1 MKNRRVRQL
10 YELSSVSKLALI
22 KLIGR
27 TRDMSQASETMRKSP
42 TQARA
47 EHTVDAILEAAAQI
61 LQSDG
66 EERLNTNRIAERA
79 GFSIGTLYQY
89 FADKEAIIA
98 ALAERERDKVL
109 ATIVKA
115 LNTIEP
121 GDFENVVREIVRTLV
136 GSFAKRRRA
145 RKIIMM
151 TMLKRWQFAPEKQ
164 GTGVIEQ
171 MMVESAGRQHN
182 SGTRP
187 MTPAAAFVLTRAF
200 MGAIRA
206 AVLENSPHL
215 ETQEFEDELVHL
227 VLQFHKG

>member
-1 MKNRRVRQL
+1 
-10 YELSSVSKLALI
+10 
-22 KLIGR
+22 
-27 TRDMSQASETMRKSP
+27 

-66 EERLNTNRIAERA
+66 EEKLNTNRIAARA

-98 ALAERERDKVL
+98 ALAERERDKML
-109 ATIVKA
+109 STIVKA
-115 LNTIEP
+115 LNNIEP
-121 GDFENVVREIVRTLV
+121 GDFENAVRGIVRTLV
-136 GSFAKRRRA
+136 GSKRPRT

-151 TMLKRWQFAPEKQ
+151 TMMRRWQFAPDRS
-164 GTGVIEQ
+164 GAGVIEQ
-171 MMVESAGRQHN
+171 LIVETTGRRP
-182 SGTRP
+182 GGGRP

-206 AVLENSPHL
+206 AVLENSAHL
-215 ETQEFEDELVHL
+215 ESKAFEDEL
-227 VLQFHKG
+227 

>member
-1 MKNRRVRQL
+1 
-10 YELSSVSKLALI
+10 
-22 KLIGR
+22 
-27 TRDMSQASETMRKSP
+27 MRKSP

-66 EERLNTNRIAERA
+66 EEKLNTNRIAERA

-115 LNTIEP
+115 LSSVESNDAQSVI
-121 GDFENVVREIVRTLV
+121 REIVRTMI

-145 RKIIMM
+145 RRIIMM
-151 TMLKRWQFAPEKQ
+151 TMLKRWQFAPDKQ
-164 GTGVIEQ
+164 GAGVIEQ
-171 MMVESAGRQHN
+171 IIVENGGRGH
-182 SGTRP
+182 GRV

-227 VLQFHKG
+227 VMQFGKP

>member
-1 MKNRRVRQL
+1 MAR
-10 YELSSVSKLALI
+10 I
-22 KLIGR
+22 
-27 TRDMSQASETMRKSP
+27 MPQASETMRKSP

-66 EERLNTNRIAERA
+66 EEKLNTNRIAERA

-98 ALAERERDKVL
+98 ALAEREREKVL

-115 LNTIEP
+115 LSSVES
-121 GDFENVVREIVRTLV
+121 GDAQSVIREIVRTMI
-136 GSFAKRRRA
+136 GSFAKRKRA
-145 RKIIMM
+145 RRIIMM
-151 TMLKRWQFAPEKQ
+151 TMLKRWQFAPDKQ
-164 GTGVIEQ
+164 GAGVIEQ
-171 MMVESAGRQHN
+171 MIIENGGRGH
-182 SGTRP
+182 GRT

-206 AVLENSPHL
+206 AVLENSSHL

-227 VLQFHKG
+227 VMQFGKP

>member
-1 MKNRRVRQL
+1 
-10 YELSSVSKLALI
+10 
-22 KLIGR
+22 
-27 TRDMSQASETMRKSP
+27 MRKSP

-66 EERLNTNRIAERA
+66 EEKLNTNRIAERA

-109 ATIVKA
+109 ASIVKA
-115 LNTIEP
+115 MSSVESDDAEKVT
-121 GDFENVVREIVRTLV
+121 REIVRTMI
-136 GSFAKRRRA
+136 GSFAKRKRA
-145 RKIIMM
+145 RRIIMM
-151 TMLKRWQFAPEKQ
+151 TMLKRWQFAPDKQQ
-164 GTGVIEQ
+164 GTSVIEDLI
-171 MMVESAGRQHN
+171 VAGGRRGHGRVM
-182 SGTRP
+182 S
-187 MTPAAAFVLTRAF
+187 PAAAFVLTRAF

-227 VLQFHKG
+227 VMQFGKP

>member
-1 MKNRRVRQL
+1 
-10 YELSSVSKLALI
+10 
-22 KLIGR
+22 
-27 TRDMSQASETMRKSP
+27 MRKSP

-66 EERLNTNRIAERA
+66 EEKLNTNRIAERA

-115 LNTIEP
+115 LSSVESNDAQSVI
-121 GDFENVVREIVRTLV
+121 REIVRTMI
-136 GSFAKRRRA
+136 GSFAKRKRA
-145 RKIIMM
+145 RRIIMM
-151 TMLKRWQFAPEKQ
+151 TMLKRWQFAPDKQQ
-164 GTGVIEQ
+164 GTSVIEQ
-171 MMVESAGRQHN
+171 LIVESGGRGH
-182 SGTRP
+182 GRT

-215 ETQEFEDELVHL
+215 ETPEFEDELVHL
-227 VLQFHKG
+227 VMQFRKP

>member
-1 MKNRRVRQL
+1 
-10 YELSSVSKLALI
+10 
-22 KLIGR
+22 
-27 TRDMSQASETMRKSP
+27 MRKSP

-66 EERLNTNRIAERA
+66 EEKLNTNRIAERA

-115 LNTIEP
+115 LSWVESNDAQSVI
-121 GDFENVVREIVRTLV
+121 REIVRTMI

-145 RKIIMM
+145 RRIIMM
-151 TMLKRWQFAPEKQ
+151 TMLKRWQFAPDKQ
-164 GTGVIEQ
+164 GAGVIEQ
-171 MMVESAGRQHN
+171 IIVENGGRGH
-182 SGTRP
+182 GRV

-227 VLQFHKG
+227 VMQFGKP

>member
-1 MKNRRVRQL
+1 MPQV
-10 YELSSVSKLALI
+10 
-22 KLIGR
+22 
-27 TRDMSQASETMRKSP
+27 SETMRKSP

-89 FADKEAIIA
+89 FADKEAIVA

-109 ATIVKA
+109 ASIVKA
-115 LNTIEP
+115 LNSVESSDSET
-121 GDFENVVREIVRTLV
+121 VVREIVRTLI

-151 TMLKRWQFAPEKQ
+151 TMLKRWQFAPDKH

-171 MMVESAGRQHN
+171 MMV
-182 SGTRP
+182 SGGSSRAPGGRP

-206 AVLENSPHL
+206 AVLENSPFL
-215 ETQEFEDELVHL
+215 DSQEFEDELVHL
-227 VLQFHKG
+227 VTQFHKA

>member
-1 MKNRRVRQL
+1 M
-10 YELSSVSKLALI
+10 A
-22 KLIGR
+22 R
-27 TRDMSQASETMRKSP
+27 TMPQASETMRKSP

-66 EERLNTNRIAERA
+66 EEKLNTNRIAERA

-109 ATIVKA
+109 ASIVKA
-115 LNTIEP
+115 MSSVESDDAEKVT
-121 GDFENVVREIVRTLV
+121 REIVRTMI
-136 GSFAKRRRA
+136 GSFAKRKRA
-145 RKIIMM
+145 RRIIMM
-151 TMLKRWQFAPEKQ
+151 TMLKRWQFAPDKQ

-171 MMVESAGRQHN
+171 MLVEGAGRGHN
-182 SGTRP
+182 SGHRI
-187 MTPAAAFVLTRAF
+187 MTPAGAFVLTRAF

-206 AVLENSPHL
+206 AVLENSPHF

-227 VLQFHKG
+227 VMQFGKA

>member
-1 MKNRRVRQL
+1 
-10 YELSSVSKLALI
+10 
-22 KLIGR
+22 
-27 TRDMSQASETMRKSP
+27 MRKSP

-66 EERLNTNRIAERA
+66 EEKLNTNRIAERA

-109 ATIVKA
+109 ATVVKA
-115 LNTIEP
+115 LSSVESADSQSVI
-121 GDFENVVREIVRTLV
+121 REIVRTMI
-136 GSFAKRRRA
+136 GSFSKRKRA
-145 RKIIMM
+145 RRIIMM
-151 TMLKRWQFAPEKQ
+151 TMLKRWQFAPDRQQ

-171 MMVESAGRQHN
+171 MIVESGGR
-182 SGTRP
+182 SGHGRV
-187 MTPAAAFVLTRAF
+187 MSPAAAFVLTRAF

-206 AVLENSPHL
+206 AVLENSPYL
-215 ETQEFEDELVHL
+215 ETQDFEDEMVHL
-227 VLQFHKG
+227 VLQFGKPRG

>member
-1 MKNRRVRQL
+1 
-10 YELSSVSKLALI
+10 
-22 KLIGR
+22 
-27 TRDMSQASETMRKSP
+27 MRKSP

-66 EERLNTNRIAERA
+66 EEKLNTNRIAERA

-115 LNTIEP
+115 LSSVESDDADKVT
-121 GDFENVVREIVRTLV
+121 REIVRTLI
-136 GSFAKRRRA
+136 GSFAKRKRA
-145 RKIIMM
+145 RRIIMM
-151 TMLKRWQFAPEKQ
+151 TMLKRWQFAPDKQ
-164 GTGVIEQ
+164 GTSVIEK
-171 MMVESAGRQHN
+171 MLVEGGRSGHN
-182 SGTRP
+182 SGQRII
-187 MTPAAAFVLTRAF
+187 TPAAAFVITRAF

-206 AVLENSPHL
+206 AVLENSPFL
-215 ETQEFEDELVHL
+215 EAPEFEDELVHL
-227 VLQFHKG
+227 VMQFNRRADGVGRNQ

>member
-1 MKNRRVRQL
+1 M
-10 YELSSVSKLALI
+10 
-22 KLIGR
+22 
-27 TRDMSQASETMRKSP
+27 MSQVSENMRKSP

-66 EERLNTNRIAERA
+66 EEKLNTNRIAARA

-98 ALAERERDKVL
+98 ALAERERDRML

-115 LNTIEP
+115 LNNIEP
-121 GDFENVVREIVRTLV
+121 GDLENGVRGIVRTLV
-136 GSFAKRRRA
+136 GSKRPRT

-151 TMLKRWQFAPEKQ
+151 TMMRRWQFAPDRF

>member
-1 MKNRRVRQL
+1 
-10 YELSSVSKLALI
+10 
-22 KLIGR
+22 
-27 TRDMSQASETMRKSP
+27 MRKSP

-66 EERLNTNRIAERA
+66 EEKLNTNRIAERA

-115 LNTIEP
+115 LSSVESNDAQSVI
-121 GDFENVVREIVRTLV
+121 REIVRTMI
-136 GSFAKRRRA
+136 GSFAKRKRA
-145 RKIIMM
+145 RRIIMM
-151 TMLKRWQFAPEKQ
+151 TMLKRWQFAPDKQQ
-164 GTGVIEQ
+164 GTSVIEQ
-171 MMVESAGRQHN
+171 LIVESGGRGH
-182 SGTRP
+182 GRV

-215 ETQEFEDELVHL
+215 ETPEFEDELVHL
-227 VLQFHKG
+227 VMQFGKP

>member
-1 MKNRRVRQL
+1 
-10 YELSSVSKLALI
+10 
-22 KLIGR
+22 
-27 TRDMSQASETMRKSP
+27 MRKSP

-66 EERLNTNRIAERA
+66 EEKLNTNRIAERA

-98 ALAERERDKVL
+98 ALAEREREKVL

-115 LNTIEP
+115 LSSVESN
-121 GDFENVVREIVRTLV
+121 DAQNVIREIVRTMI
-136 GSFAKRRRA
+136 GSFAKRKRA
-145 RKIIMM
+145 RRIIMM
-151 TMLKRWQFAPEKQ
+151 TMLKRWQFAPDKQQ
-164 GTGVIEQ
+164 GTSVIEQ
-171 MMVESAGRQHN
+171 LIVENGGRGH
-182 SGTRP
+182 GRT

-227 VLQFHKG
+227 VMQFGKP

>member
-1 MKNRRVRQL
+1 M
-10 YELSSVSKLALI
+10 
-22 KLIGR
+22 
-27 TRDMSQASETMRKSP
+27 MSQVSENMRKSP

-66 EERLNTNRIAERA
+66 EEKLNTNRIAARA

-98 ALAERERDKVL
+98 ALAERERDRML

-115 LNTIEP
+115 LNNIEP
-121 GDFENVVREIVRTLV
+121 GDLENGVRGIVRTLV
-136 GSFAKRRRA
+136 GSKRPRT

-151 TMLKRWQFAPEKQ
+151 TMMRRWQFAPDRF

-171 MMVESAGRQHN
+171 MIVESAGREL
-182 SGTRP
+182 GGGGRA

-215 ETQEFEDELVHL
+215 ESKAFEDELVHL
-227 VLQFHKG
+227 VLQFHKA

>member
-1 MKNRRVRQL
+1 
-10 YELSSVSKLALI
+10 
-22 KLIGR
+22 
-27 TRDMSQASETMRKSP
+27 MRKSP

-66 EERLNTNRIAERA
+66 EEKLNTNRIAERA

-115 LNTIEP
+115 MSSVESDDAEKVT
-121 GDFENVVREIVRTLV
+121 REIVRTMI
-136 GSFAKRRRA
+136 GSFAKRKRA
-145 RKIIMM
+145 RRIIMM
-151 TMLKRWQFAPEKQ
+151 TMLKRWQFAPDKQ

-171 MMVESAGRQHN
+171 ILVETSGRGHN
-182 SGTRP
+182 SGHRVMTRHMIGQYAKVWP
-187 MTPAAAFVLTRAF
+187 NHPFTFYIPYQKFGGISSAREEYIQTPPDIVESQASLQRRRR
-200 MGAIRA
+200 IRIE
-206 AVLENSPHL
+206 AVLHHNRN
-215 ETQEFEDELVHL
+215 
-227 VLQFHKG
+227 

>member
-1 MKNRRVRQL
+1 
-10 YELSSVSKLALI
+10 
-22 KLIGR
+22 
-27 TRDMSQASETMRKSP
+27 MRKSP

-66 EERLNTNRIAERA
+66 EEKLNTNRIAERA

-98 ALAERERDKVL
+98 ALAEREREKVL

-115 LNTIEP
+115 LSSVESN
-121 GDFENVVREIVRTLV
+121 DAQNVIREIVRTMI
-136 GSFAKRRRA
+136 GSFSKRKRA
-145 RKIIMM
+145 RRIIMM
-151 TMLKRWQFAPEKQ
+151 TMLKRWQFAPDKQQ
-164 GTGVIEQ
+164 GTSVIEQ
-171 MMVESAGRQHN
+171 LIVENGGRGH
-182 SGTRP
+182 GRT

-227 VLQFHKG
+227 VMQFGKP

>member
-1 MKNRRVRQL
+1 
-10 YELSSVSKLALI
+10 
-22 KLIGR
+22 
-27 TRDMSQASETMRKSP
+27 MSQVSENMRKSP

-66 EERLNTNRIAERA
+66 EEKLNTNRIAARA

-98 ALAERERDKVL
+98 ALAERERDRTL

-115 LNTIEP
+115 LNNIEP
-121 GDFENVVREIVRTLV
+121 GDFENAVRGIVRTLV
-136 GSFAKRRRA
+136 GSKRPRT

-151 TMLKRWQFAPEKQ
+151 TMMRRWQFAPDRS
-164 GTGVIEQ
+164 GAGVIEQ
-171 MMVESAGRQHN
+171 MIVESAGRRP
-182 SGTRP
+182 GGGGRP

-200 MGAIRA
+200 MGAIRC
-206 AVLENSPHL
+206 AVLESSAHL
-215 ETQEFEDELVHL
+215 DSKAFEDELVHL
-227 VLQFHKG
+227 VLQFHKA

>member
-1 MKNRRVRQL
+1 M
-10 YELSSVSKLALI
+10 
-22 KLIGR
+22 
-27 TRDMSQASETMRKSP
+27 MSQVSENMRKSP

-66 EERLNTNRIAERA
+66 EEKLNTNRIAARA

-98 ALAERERDKVL
+98 ALAERERDRML

-115 LNTIEP
+115 LNNIEP
-121 GDFENVVREIVRTLV
+121 GDLENGVRGIVRTLV
-136 GSFAKRRRA
+136 GSKRPRT

-151 TMLKRWQFAPEKQ
+151 TMMRRWQFAPDRF

-171 MMVESAGRQHN
+171 MIVESAGREL
-182 SGTRP
+182 GGGRA

-215 ETQEFEDELVHL
+215 ESKAFEDELVHL
-227 VLQFHKG
+227 VLQFHRP

>member
-1 MKNRRVRQL
+1 MAR
-10 YELSSVSKLALI
+10 I
-22 KLIGR
+22 
-27 TRDMSQASETMRKSP
+27 MPQASETMRKSP

-66 EERLNTNRIAERA
+66 EEKLNTNRIAERA

-98 ALAERERDKVL
+98 ALAEREREKVL

-115 LNTIEP
+115 LSSVESDDGQSVT
-121 GDFENVVREIVRTLV
+121 REIVRTMI
-136 GSFAKRRRA
+136 GSFSKRKRA
-145 RKIIMM
+145 RRIIMM
-151 TMLKRWQFAPEKQ
+151 TMLKRWQFAPDKQQ
-164 GTGVIEQ
+164 GTSVIEQ
-171 MMVESAGRQHN
+171 MIVEGGRRGHGRVM
-182 SGTRP
+182 S
-187 MTPAAAFVLTRAF
+187 PAAAFVLTRAF

-215 ETQEFEDELVHL
+215 ESQEFEDELVHL
-227 VLQFHKG
+227 VTQFGKPG

>member
-1 MKNRRVRQL
+1 MAR
-10 YELSSVSKLALI
+10 I
-22 KLIGR
+22 
-27 TRDMSQASETMRKSP
+27 MPQASETMRKSP

-66 EERLNTNRIAERA
+66 EEKLNTNRIAERA

-109 ATIVKA
+109 ATVVKA
-115 LNTIEP
+115 LSSVES
-121 GDFENVVREIVRTLV
+121 GDSQSVIREIVRTMI
-136 GSFAKRRRA
+136 GSFSKRKRA
-145 RKIIMM
+145 RRIIMM
-151 TMLKRWQFAPEKQ
+151 TMLKRWQFAPDKQQ

-171 MMVESAGRQHN
+171 MIVESGGRGHGRVM
-182 SGTRP
+182 S
-187 MTPAAAFVLTRAF
+187 PAAAFVLTRSF

-206 AVLENSPHL
+206 AVLENSPYL
-215 ETQEFEDELVHL
+215 ETQDFEDEMVHL
-227 VLQFHKG
+227 VLQFGKPRG